1 MIEIGYTN
9 KMKIVRLTPNGA
21 YLDGEDLGEILLPK
35 KFLTP
40 EMKPGAEI
48 DAFLYFDSEDRLTA
62 TVQHPYTEINR
73 FAYLECAEVTK
84 IGAFLKWGLDKDL
97 LVPKSEQK
105 DKFVKGKKYFV
116 YVYLDEVSQRI
127 VASNRLSKFLLP
139 GEPHYTEGDKCEIF
153 IAQPTDLGYKV
164 IVDNAH
170 WGMVYFSEMFREVRP
185 GDYTYGYVKKVREED
200 LRIDVML
207 EKSSVKLVDKTEQD
221 VYSRIKEYG
230 GFLPLGDKSSPEEIF
245 KEFQVSKKV
254 FKKAVGGLYK
264 ARLIEITPE
273 GLKIV

>member
-9 KMKIVRLTPNGA
+9 RMKIVRFTPNGA
-21 YLDGEDLGEILLPK
+21 YLDGEDLGEVLLPK
-35 KFLTP
+35 RFLTP
-40 EMKPGAEI
+40 EMKEGAEI
-48 DAFLYFDSEDRLTA
+48 SAFLYFDSEDRLTA
-62 TVQHPYTEINR
+62 TIQHPYTEINR
-73 FAYLECAEVTK
+73 FAYLECVAVTSM
-84 IGAFLKWGLDKDL
+84 GAFLSWGLDKDL

-127 VASNRLSKFLLP
+127 VASNRINRFLQP
-139 GEPHYTEGDKCEIF
+139 GDPEYNEGDKCEIF

-170 WGMVYFSEMFREVRP
+170 WGMVYFSELFREVKP
-185 GDYTYGYVKKVREED
+185 GDYTYGFVKKVRD
-200 LRIDVML
+200 DMRIDIML
-207 EKSSVKLVDKTEQD
+207 EKNSAKLVDKTEQEI
-221 VYSRIKEYG
+221 YARIKECG
-230 GFLPLGDKSSPEEIF
+230 GFLPFSDKSSPEEIQ

-264 ARLIEITPE
+264 SKLIEITNN

>member
-9 KMKIVRLTPNGA
+9 RMKIVRFTPNGA
-21 YLDGEDLGEILLPK
+21 YLDGEDLGEVLLPK

-40 EMKPGAEI
+40 EMKEGAEI
-48 DAFLYFDSEDRLTA
+48 SAFLYFDSEDRLTA
-62 TVQHPYTEINR
+62 TIQHPYTEINR
-73 FAYLECAEVTK
+73 FAYLECVAVTSM
-84 IGAFLKWGLDKDL
+84 GAFLSWGLDKDL

-127 VASNRLSKFLLP
+127 VASNRINRFLQP
-139 GEPHYTEGDKCEIF
+139 GDPEYNEGDKCEIF
-153 IAQPTDLGYKV
+153 IAQPADLGYKV

-170 WGMVYFSEMFREVRP
+170 WGMVYFSELFREVKP
-185 GDYTYGYVKKVREED
+185 GDYTYGFVKKVRD
-200 LRIDVML
+200 DMRIDIML
-207 EKSSVKLVDKTEQD
+207 EKNSAKLVDKTEQEI
-221 VYSRIKEYG
+221 YARIKECG
-230 GFLPLGDKSSPEEIF
+230 GFLPFSDKSSPEEIQ

-264 ARLIEITPE
+264 SKLIEITNN